1 MVELAECPA
10 PLKIKKIKDKKAVVK
25 IGWNPIETPQNLSN
39 DELVGDQSAVAMEFE
54 RCTSVQLAK
63 REDQLEILN

>member
-1 MVELAECPA
+1 M
-10 PLKIKKIKDKKAVVK
+10 VK

-54 RCTSVQLAK
+54 RCTSAQLAK